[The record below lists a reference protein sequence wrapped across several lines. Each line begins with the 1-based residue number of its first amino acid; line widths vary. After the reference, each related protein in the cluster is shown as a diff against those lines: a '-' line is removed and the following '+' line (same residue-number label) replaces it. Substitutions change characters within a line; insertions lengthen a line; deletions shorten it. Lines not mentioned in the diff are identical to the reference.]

1 MTPSKL
7 RRAATALVH
16 HPCLDKAGNVYTTSI
31 TNLDVHDIARSSRT
45 YDMGAYY
52 LVTPIHAQQELARG
66 IAAFW
71 ETDVRGQKVP
81 TRADAMRLVRVAETI
96 EEAIEEETK
105 VLGSRPLVVAT
116 SARETDGAVS
126 WPLMRERL
134 ADTEGM
140 LLLFGTGYG
149 LAPAAV
155 ALADVML
162 TPIHGKGQYNH
173 LSVRSAAAI
182 ALDRLFSPDHDEA

>member
-1 MTPSKL
+1 MK
-7 RRAATALVH
+7 RAAVALVH
-16 HPCLDKAGNVYTTSI
+16 HPCLDKHGEVYTTSI

-66 IAAFW
+66 IASFW

-81 TRADAMRLVRVAETI
+81 TRADAMRLVRVATTI
-96 EEAIEEETK
+96 EDAILEETRA
-105 VLGSRPLVVAT
+105 LGARPLVVAT
-116 SARETDGAVS
+116 SARETEGAAS
-126 WPLMRERL
+126 WPAFRARL
-134 ADTEGM
+134 PDACGV

-149 LAPAAV
+149 LAPAAME
-155 ALADVML
+155 LADVVL
-162 TPIHGKGQYNH
+162 TPIHGAGEYNH

-182 ALDRLFSPDHDEA
+182 ALDRLFSPDHTAPDHD

>member
-1 MTPSKL
+1 MS
-7 RRAATALVH
+7 AARPRVAVALVH

-45 YDMGAYY
+45 YDVSAYY

-81 TRADAMRLVRVAETI
+81 TRAEAMRLVRVASTI
-96 EEAIEEETK
+96 EEALEEETK
-105 VLGSRPLVVAT
+105 AIGVRPLVVAT
-116 SARETDGAVS
+116 SAKETEGAVT
-126 WPLMRERL
+126 WPTLRDRFP
-134 ADTEGM
+134 AVPGV

-149 LAPAAV
+149 LAPAAM
-155 ALADVML
+155 ALADVVL
-162 TPIHGKGQYNH
+162 TPIHGASHYNH

-182 ALDRLFSPDHDEA
+182 ALDRLFSPDHSSP